1 MYEVIEKENVKIK
14 DMIYEI
20 NGVQVMLDSDL
31 ALLYGTETKRINEAV
46 RRNEEKFPKKYSWI
60 LTNEESDIFLVA
72 NCDQKVETRGGRYKN
87 PRVFTE
93 QAVAMLATILRTPK
107 AIKTSLAIMDAFV
120 TMRHYLVNNKDIY
133 LSLNNI
139 NNKLNHYDSKML
151 EYDEKFNNIFS
162 KFDTKEQLFLKDQTY
177 TAYRN
182 FLEILNCAKDN
193 IIIIDEYADITFLD
207 LIRNIK
213 CNITL
218 ITRDSNRLSNIEI
231 EKYNKEYNNLTVF
244 RNNSFHDRF
253 FIIDRNDIYLSGSS
267 INNAGNKTFMIIK
280 IEKESVK
287 NTILKDVDK
296 IINK

>member
-1 MYEVIEKENVKIK
+1 
-14 DMIYEI
+14 
-20 NGVQVMLDSDL
+20 MLDSDL

-60 LTNEESDIFLVA
+60 LTNKESNVFLVA

-107 AIKTSLAIMDAFV
+107 AIKTSLAIMAAFL

-182 FLEILNCAKDN
+182 ILEILNCAKDN

-253 FIIDRNDIYLSGSS
+253 FIIDKNDIYLSGSS
-267 INNAGNKTFMIIK
+267 INNAVNKTFMIIK

-287 NTILKDVDK
+287 NTILKDIDK

>member
-20 NGVQVMLDSDL
+20 NGIQVMLDSDL

-87 PRVFTE
+87 PRVFT
-93 QAVAMLATILRTPK
+93 
-107 AIKTSLAIMDAFV
+107 D
-120 TMRHYLVNNKDIY
+120 
-133 LSLNNI
+133 
-139 NNKLNHYDSKML
+139 
-151 EYDEKFNNIFS
+151 
-162 KFDTKEQLFLKDQTY
+162 
-177 TAYRN
+177 
-182 FLEILNCAKDN
+182 
-193 IIIIDEYADITFLD
+193 
-207 LIRNIK
+207 
-213 CNITL
+213 
-218 ITRDSNRLSNIEI
+218 
-231 EKYNKEYNNLTVF
+231 F
-244 RNNSFHDRF
+244 RNNFFHDRF

-267 INNAGNKTFMIIK
+267 FNNAGNKTFMIIK

-287 NTILKDVDK
+287 NTILKDIDK